1 MARLH
6 MMLSVQY
13 ARMADTSNRLA
24 DDHTSGNAN
33 ISVRQASWIAGV
45 ALLVMTPLAAYANF
59 FVLESLITPGNAEQ
73 TARSILNA
81 EGSFRFAIASIFL
94 VAVLDLI
101 VAWALYVVFKPVRSG
116 IALIMAWFRVVFA
129 GIFVVAISQLM
140 SVVSI
145 LSTADSSSVFST
157 EQHYVQALLGI
168 NSFYDIW
175 DGALIFVG
183 LHLVI
188 LGYLVYKSGTV
199 PSYESGYIPKVLGAL
214 LAIAGVGYVIDSF
227 GQVLVTGYALEVA
240 AFTFLGEVLLIF
252 WLFIYGRRVSLDGE
266 VAAGAN

>member
-1 MARLH
+1 
-6 MMLSVQY
+6 
-13 ARMADTSNRLA
+13 MADTKNRRPE
-24 DDHTSGNAN
+24 DHNSVNAT
-33 ISVRQASWIAGV
+33 ISVRQGSWIAGI
-45 ALLVMTPLAAYANF
+45 ALLVMTPLAAFANF
-59 FVLESLITPGNAEQ
+59 FVLEDLITSGNAEQ
-73 TARSILNA
+73 TANAILNA
-81 EGSFRFAIASIFL
+81 EGTFRFAIAGLFL

-101 VAWALYVVFKPVRSG
+101 VAWALYAVFKPVSSG
-116 IALIMAWFRVVFA
+116 IALLMAWFRVVFA

-140 SVVSI
+140 GVVSI
-145 LSTADSSSVFST
+145 LSTIDSSSVFST
-157 EQHYVQALLGI
+157 EQHYAQALLGI

-199 PSYESGYIPKVLGAL
+199 PSYKSGYIPKVLGVL

-227 GQVLVTGYALEVA
+227 GQVLVADYAFEVA
-240 AFTFLGEVLLIF
+240 AFTFLGEVLLIL

-266 VAAGAN
+266 ATAGAN